1 MLVTLAQR
9 PDLAEAAYAIPYPP
23 DSPEFM
29 AGSLASLL
37 VRGRRVARRWPHL
50 VVVLLEDGEPV
61 ARGIMVPFRGRG
73 SLPDRGWD
81 EVAVWA
87 AEDALDAV
95 TPDTACA
102 LEIAVHPDHQGR
114 GHSGTVL
121 AGMRDAAAGLAS
133 LVIPVRPPDKARVPA
148 APMREYAAETRA
160 DGLPADRWLRTHV
173 RAGGRIEAVA
183 PCSATVQAP
192 LEAWRRWTGLPFDHD
207 GAVFVPGALA
217 PVFVCLAQDFAVYV
231 EPNVWVSHRVGQ
243 PWSRTPDVRS
253 RSKKNSGHASASGGA
268 SMAVARRRSSFM

>member
-1 MLVTLAQR
+1 MTLARR
-9 PDLAEAAYAIPYPP
+9 PDLAEAVYAIPYPP
-23 DSPEFM
+23 GSPAFM

-50 VVVLLEDGEPV
+50 VVALLDGERPI

-73 SLPDRGWD
+73 SLPARGWD

-87 AEDALDAV
+87 AEDALDDV
-95 TPDTACA
+95 VPDTACA

-121 AGMRDAAAGLAS
+121 AAMREAAAAAGLES
-133 LVIPVRPPDKARVPA
+133 LVIPVRPPDKAAVPSK
-148 APMREYAAETRA
+148 PMREYAAETRA

-173 RAGGRIEAVA
+173 RAGGRIEAIA

-192 LEAWRRWTGLPFDHD
+192 LADWRRWTGLPFDRD
-207 GAVFVPGALA
+207 GVVTVPGALA
-217 PVFVCLAQDFAVYV
+217 PVFVSAAGDFAVYV
-231 EPNVWVSHRVGQ
+231 EPNVWVSHR
-243 PWSRTPDVRS
+243 P
-253 RSKKNSGHASASGGA
+253 A
-268 SMAVARRRSSFM
+268 ARR